1 MKAIDFVKKHGV
13 EKASDCFNLCASPN
27 DKWFIYMG
35 DLISD
40 KDFDDL
46 EGIIDAFELVE
57 SRGGIDGAK
66 KVLKENEVWAIGG
79 RICVS
84 PLEKAI
90 KLVEQC
96 R

>member
-1 MKAIDFVKKHGV
+1 MNAIDFVKKHGI

-46 EGIIDAFELVE
+46 EGIIDAFELVME
-57 SRGGIDGAK
+57 HGSLERAK
-66 KVLKENEVWAIGG
+66 KYAESPYTAPEVKEFLAKQIET
-79 RICVS
+79 
-84 PLEKAI
+84 
-90 KLVEQC
+90 VEQC
-96 R
+96 Q